1 VHWGLGVLAIAL
13 ITLVASC
20 TTIPPARSES
30 PTPTP
35 SPFAPPPEPTAVP
48 LVSPLQQPTPSP
60 SPAIVTAGEAACSNS
75 QLQLADSLGLG
86 GAAAGSF
93 VVAIG
98 IWNLG
103 SRPCTLRGWAT
114 VQLLNATGG
123 LVPTHWVE
131 TTSDFSGSVVLR
143 TVSLLP
149 CAGTGGC
156 TPNSTPGAYV
166 GVSGDGIFQPCV
178 TAAGIR
184 VVMPRSSKPTAVNLR
199 VDGSPDGAIYC
210 SDGGIW
216 LLPILSPFATFGPQ
230 QNTPPLP

>member
-1 VHWGLGVLAIAL
+1 VRPGALGV
-13 ITLVASC
+13 
-20 TTIPPARSES
+20 RR
-30 PTPTP
+30 
-35 SPFAPPPEPTAVP
+35 
-48 LVSPLQQPTPSP
+48 PTPSP

-75 QLQLADSLGLG
+75 QLQLADSPGLG

-131 TTSDFSGSVVLR
+131 TTSDFSGRVVLR

-184 VVMPRSSKPTAVNLR
+184 VVMPRSSKPTVVNLR

>member
-1 VHWGLGVLAIAL
+1 
-13 ITLVASC
+13 
-20 TTIPPARSES
+20 
-30 PTPTP
+30 
-35 SPFAPPPEPTAVP
+35 VP

-60 SPAIVTAGEAACSNS
+60 SPAIATAGETACSTS
-75 QLQLADSLGLG
+75 QLQLADSPGLS

-103 SRPCTLRGWAT
+103 NRPCTLRGWAT

-143 TVSLLP
+143 SVSLLP

-156 TPNSTPGAYV
+156 TPSSTPGAF
-166 GVSGDGIFQPCV
+166 VSVAGDDIFEPCV

-184 VVMPRSSKPTAVNLR
+184 VVMPGSSRPVVVNLR
-199 VDGSPDGAIYC
+199 VSSSPDGDIFC
-210 SDGGIW
+210 SDGGVW
-216 LLPILSPFATFGPQ
+216 LLPILSPFAAFGPQ